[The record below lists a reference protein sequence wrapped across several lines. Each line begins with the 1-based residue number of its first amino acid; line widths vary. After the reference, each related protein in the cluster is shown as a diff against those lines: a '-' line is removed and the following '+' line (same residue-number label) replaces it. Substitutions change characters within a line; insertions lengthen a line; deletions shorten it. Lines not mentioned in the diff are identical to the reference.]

1 MGRPTVIKIIKPFL
15 QKAFENNIDG
25 LVDEARF
32 ELENEKN
39 ENITGKYSGN
49 YWKYYQTRVKTLTGL

>member
-15 QKAFENNIDG
+15 HLAFENNIDG
-25 LVDEARF
+25 LLDEARF

-39 ENITGKYSGN
+39 
-49 YWKYYQTRVKTLTGL
+49 